1 MYKKFESLIEEKR
14 IRIINASFNEFA
26 SKQFKEASTE
36 EIAKNA
42 EISKG
47 ALFQYFGT
55 KKQLYIYALN
65 FAYQVFAQDFWGE
78 VDFSK
83 TDIFERIRETST
95 LKMKLF
101 CKYPSIFQFIL
112 NSYREKDR
120 DIVELIKK
128 ELEVHKI
135 TAYSKLYENLDLTKI
150 KDEFNSTQ
158 VLSIIEWTLD
168 GYAKSEIEKLKPGE
182 LNVDKCNVWLQ
193 EIDNYIISLKKAF
206 YKEGN

>member
-112 NSYREKDR
+112 NSYRETDR